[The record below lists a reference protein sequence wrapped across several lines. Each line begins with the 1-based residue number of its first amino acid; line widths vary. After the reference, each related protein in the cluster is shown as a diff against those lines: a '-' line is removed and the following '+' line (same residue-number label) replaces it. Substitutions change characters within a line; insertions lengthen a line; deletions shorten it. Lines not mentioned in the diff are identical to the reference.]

1 MERLKQALRRI
12 DGKGYKAYKDIEG
25 SYRGDGFTLH
35 IDHVQG
41 DPFASPSRIRVELAG
56 AVAGVEDDWLDPPWR
71 RLAAEDFFAR
81 SVAQAIRGGRST
93 RGGPG
98 TGGLHGTGKSG
109 LIAIDA
115 PGQQVLARTAVV
127 IDRTRLEVRLSV
139 GLPAA
144 GRTVLGRE
152 AEQLLCGAV
161 PYIVRE
167 GVLRAD
173 RDRLRRHLEL
183 ADQQAAIRAWLRE
196 HGHVAFVADGSV
208 LPRESGVSDRPMK
221 GDGVVP
227 FRSPERL
234 AAEIPVPHRSK
245 PIRGMVIPRG
255 VTLIVGGGYHG
266 KSTLLHALERGVYNH
281 VEGDGREFVI
291 TEETAVK
298 IRAEDGRRVECVDIS
313 PFISNLPFGKRTDR
327 FSTDDASGST
337 SQAANIMEALEMGA
351 GTLLIDE
358 DTSATNFMIRDARMQ
373 RLVAKSKEPIT
384 PFVDKVRQLYEQH
397 GVSTVLVVG
406 GSGDYFKV
414 ADTVIMM
421 DEYRPVDVTEEARRI
436 AREHDS
442 GRTEEGGEAFGPVT
456 PRIIHPDSFDASR
469 GRREKVD
476 AKGLSTIL
484 YGTHAIDLSQ
494 VEQLV
499 DPSQT
504 RAIALMMQAL
514 AQQLAQKQQ
523 RERSIRP
530 AAGGAA
536 PTLRE
541 QIDQL
546 YDKIAR
552 DGLDVLSPWRGK
564 HPGDLALPRPFEL
577 AAAVNRLRTLRAQP
591 KGGN

>member
-1 MERLKQALRRI
+1 MERLRQALRCI

-25 SYRGDGFTLH
+25 SYRGDGFVLH

-41 DPFASPSRIRVELAG
+41 DPFASPSRVRVEVEPVA
-56 AVAGVEDDWLDPPWR
+56 AGVEAHWLNPPFR
-71 RLAAEDFFAR
+71 RTAAEDFFAR
-81 SVAQAIRGGRST
+81 SVAQAIRGRSP
-93 RGGPG
+93 RGSIG
-98 TGGLHGTGKSG
+98 HGKSG
-109 LIAIDA
+109 LIAIDV
-115 PGQQVLARTAVV
+115 PGQQVLPRTAVT
-127 IDRTRLEVRLSV
+127 IDTKRLEVRLSV

-144 GRTVLGRE
+144 GRTILGRE
-152 AEQLLCGAV
+152 AEKLLCEAV
-161 PYIVRE
+161 PQIVRQ

-173 RDRLRRHLEL
+173 RDKLGRHLEL
-183 ADQQAAIRAWLRE
+183 ADQQEAIRAYLRE
-196 HGHVAFVADGSV
+196 RCYVAFVADGAV
-208 LPRESGVSDRPMK
+208 LPRESGNSDRLMK
-221 GDGVVP
+221 GSGVVP
-227 FRSPERL
+227 FRSPDSL
-234 AAEIPVPHRSK
+234 AVEIPVPHRK
-245 PIRGMVIPRG
+245 PIRGMAIPRG

-281 VEGDGREFVI
+281 VEGDGREYVI

-313 PFISNLPFGKRTDR
+313 PFIAGLPFGKRTDR

-384 PFVDKVRQLYEQH
+384 PFVDKVRQLYDQH

-406 GSGDYFKV
+406 GSGDYFQA

-421 DEYRPVDVTEEARRI
+421 DEYVPVEVTAEAKRI
-436 AREHDS
+436 AGECGG
-442 GRTEEGGEAFGPVT
+442 GRTPEGGDAFGTVT
-456 PRIIHPDSFDASR
+456 ARIIRPDSFDATR

-484 YGTHAIDLSQ
+484 YGTHEIDLSQ

-504 RAIALMMQAL
+504 RAIALMMQELAKRAERGAL
-514 AQQLAQKQQ
+514 
-523 RERSIRP
+523 
-530 AAGGAA
+530 
-536 PTLRE
+536 TLRE
-541 QIDQL
+541 LIDRL
-546 YDKIAR
+546 YEDIAAH
-552 DGLDVLSPWRGK
+552 GLDILSPYRGK
-564 HPGDLALPRPFEL
+564 HPGDLALPRKFEL
-577 AAAVNRLRTLRAQP
+577 AAAVNRLRTLQARTAVRGTQ
-591 KGGN
+591 